1 MKAIIL
7 AAGRGSRMEDLTED
21 MPKCLVKLKG
31 KPLIEQQ
38 ITALHKAGIKEIGIV
53 SGYKR
58 ELLAGYGLKEF
69 HNTRWASTQMV
80 SSLECANIW
89 LNTSPCIVSYSDIF
103 YQSQAVSLLMKCNAE
118 IAITYDPNWQ
128 TLWENRFSD
137 PLEDAETFR
146 LNKENAVTEIGSKP
160 KNLEE
165 VEGQYM
171 GLLYFTPNSWRE
183 LMDIRSKMPQIH
195 ADKMHMTS
203 ALQKIID
210 NKNFILQGIPY
221 TEGWGEVDNSSDLE
235 FYNSKDNLTIK

>member
-7 AAGRGSRMEDLTED
+7 AAGKGSRMGSLTED
-21 MPKCLVKLKG
+21 IPKCLVKLKE
-31 KPLIEQQ
+31 KPLIEWQ
-38 ITALHKAGIKEIGIV
+38 IDALKKAGIEEIGIV
-53 SGYKR
+53 TGYKR

-69 HNTRWASTQMV
+69 HNSRWASTQMV
-80 SSLECANIW
+80 SSLECASEW
-89 LNTSPCIVSYSDIF
+89 LHASKCIVSYSDIF
-103 YQSQAVSLLMKCNAE
+103 YRPQAVSLLMESNAE

-160 KNLEE
+160 RNLEE

-171 GLLYFTPNSWRE
+171 GLLYFTTNSWRE
-183 LMDIRSKMPQIH
+183 LMNIRSKLSQNH
-195 ADKMHMTS
+195 SDKMHMTS

-210 NKNFILQGIPY
+210 NENLILKGIPY
-221 TEGWGEVDNSSDLE
+221 SDEWGEVDNSSDLE
-235 FYNSKDNLTIK
+235 FYNK